1 MSLDL
6 MAANPLLESPLHPLF
21 AQIRPEHVEPAVDAV
36 LDANR
41 KVIDELL
48 EHGAEQ
54 RTWDNFVEP
63 LVELEENLDRVW
75 APVRHL
81 NAVANNPALRK
92 AYNAC
97 LPKLS
102 AYHTELGHNVRL
114 YEAWCQVAKSAEYAK
129 LDVAQ
134 RKAVDDTLRDFR
146 LGGVAL
152 PGPEK
157 RRFAAIQEELS
168 TLQSRFEENLLDAT
182 HAWTLDR
189 DDAAALD
196 GLPPSGLA
204 LAEHAARE
212 AGRQGYRITLDFP
225 SYYGVMSYCHD
236 RSLRERV
243 YTAYSTRASEQGPDA
258 GRWDNS
264 SVMHDILRLRR
275 EAAQL
280 LGFSNYAQ
288 ESLATKMAD
297 SPDQVLDF
305 LYDLARRATPT
316 AERELAELR
325 TFAADELGIED
336 LQAWDMAYA
345 SERLR
350 EHRFAL
356 EQEQLKP
363 YFPVDR
369 VLEGLFGLTE
379 KLFDVRIVPGSAVE
393 TWHKDVRFYE
403 IRDPDGALRAQFYLD
418 LYARQQKR
426 GGAWMDECVTRR
438 RHAGKLQ
445 YPIAFMT
452 CNSTPPLGDEPAL
465 FTHDEVITLFHEF
478 GHGLH
483 HMLTRIDYPTVA
495 GINGVEWD
503 AVELPSQFMENW
515 CWTRETLDMFAR
527 HYRTG
532 ETLPG
537 DMLDALLASR
547 DFQAGMQMLRQIE
560 FSVFDMRLHQE
571 YDPAL
576 PTDIQALL
584 DEVREAVA
592 VVKPPAFNRFQ
603 HSFAHI
609 FGGGYAAGY
618 YSYKWAE
625 VLSADAF
632 ARFEEEGLFNAE
644 TGRAFLHSILER
656 GGSQPAAELF
666 REFRGREPSVDALLR
681 HHGIA
686 A

>member
-1 MSLDL
+1 
-6 MAANPLLESPLHPLF
+6 MAANPLLEASPHPLF
-21 AQIRPEHVEPAVDAV
+21 AQIRPEHIEPAVDAV
-36 LDANR
+36 LAANR
-41 KVIDELL
+41 EAVEALL
-48 EHGAEQ
+48 ETDAP
-54 RTWDNFVEP
+54 RSWDSFVEP
-63 LVELEENLDRVW
+63 LVGLEENLDRVW
-75 APVRHL
+75 SPVRHM
-81 NAVANNPALRK
+81 NAVANNADLRK

-102 AYHTELGHNVRL
+102 AYHTEIGHNVRL
-114 YEAWCQVAKSAEYAK
+114 YEAWCELADSAQYEK
-129 LDVAQ
+129 LDTAQ

-146 LGGVAL
+146 LSGVAL
-152 PGPEK
+152 PAAEK
-157 RRFAAIQEELS
+157 KRFAAIQEELS

-182 HAWTLDR
+182 HAWHMDF
-189 DDAAALD
+189 DDAGALD

-204 LAEHAARE
+204 LAEQAAQE
-212 AGRQGYRITLDFP
+212 AGAKGYRITLDFP
-225 SYYGVMSYCHD
+225 SYYGVMSHCTD
-236 RSLRERV
+236 RGLRERV
-243 YTAYSTRASEQGPDA
+243 YTAYSTRASDQGPHA

-264 SVMHDILRLRR
+264 AVMHDILRLRR

-280 LGFSNYAQ
+280 LGFSSYAE
-288 ESLATKMAD
+288 ESLATKMAE
-297 SPDQVLDF
+297 SPQQVLDF
-305 LYDLARRATPT
+305 LNDLARRARPS
-316 AERELAELR
+316 AEHELAELR
-325 TFAADELGIED
+325 EFAAKELGLEE

-345 SERLR
+345 SERLS

-363 YFPVDR
+363 YFPVDK

-379 KLFDVRIVPGSAVE
+379 RLFDVRIASGPAVE

-403 IRDPDGALRAQFYLD
+403 IRDPDGSLRAQFYLD
-418 LYARQQKR
+418 LYARQHKR

-438 RHAGKLQ
+438 RHAGRLQ
-445 YPIAFMT
+445 YPIAFLT
-452 CNSTPPLGDEPAL
+452 CNSTPPLGEQPAL

-483 HMLTRIDYPTVA
+483 HMLTRIDYPSVA

-515 CWTRETLDMFAR
+515 CWTRETLDTFAR
-527 HYRTG
+527 HYESG
-532 ETLPG
+532 ETLP
-537 DMLDALLASR
+537 DAMLDSLLSSR

-576 PTDIQALL
+576 PTNIRALL
-584 DEVREAVA
+584 DDVRTAVA

-603 HSFAHI
+603 HSFTHI

>member
-1 MSLDL
+1 
-6 MAANPLLESPLHPLF
+6 MAANPLLESSSHPLF

-36 LDANR
+36 LAANR
-41 KVIDELL
+41 KAIAGLLDGDE
-48 EHGAEQ
+48 A
-54 RTWDNFVEP
+54 RTWDTFVEP
-63 LVELEENLDRVW
+63 LVELDEHLDSVW

-81 NAVANNPALRK
+81 NAVANSPALRT

-114 YEAWCQVAKSAEYAK
+114 YEAWCELAESSEYGD
-129 LDVAQ
+129 LDTAQ
-134 RKAVDDTLRDFR
+134 RKVVDDTLRDFR

-152 PGPEK
+152 PAEK
-157 RRFAAIQEELS
+157 KKRFAAIQEELS

-182 HAWTLDR
+182 HAWHLDL
-189 DDAAALD
+189 DDAALLD

-204 LAEHAARE
+204 LAEQAAQE
-212 AGRQGYRITLDFP
+212 AGRKGYRVTLDFP
-225 SYYGVMSYCHD
+225 SYYGVMSYCRD
-236 RSLRERV
+236 RSLREQV
-243 YTAYSTRASEQGPDA
+243 YTAYSTRASEQGPHA
-258 GRWDNS
+258 GRWDNGK
-264 SVMHDILRLRR
+264 VMHDILRLRR
-275 EAAQL
+275 EAAEL
-280 LGFSNYAQ
+280 LGFASYAQ
-288 ESLATKMAD
+288 ESLATKMAE
-297 SPDQVLDF
+297 SPDQVIDF
-305 LYDLARRATPT
+305 LFDLSKKARPA
-316 AERELAELR
+316 AESELAELR
-325 TFAADELGIED
+325 EYAAGELGLEE

-345 SERLR
+345 GERLR

-356 EQEQLKP
+356 QQEQLKP
-363 YFPVDR
+363 YFPVDS
-369 VLEGLFGLTE
+369 VLGGLFALTE
-379 KLFDVRIVPGSAVE
+379 KLFDVRIVPGPAVE
-393 TWHKDVRFYE
+393 IWHKDVRFYE
-403 IRDPDGALRAQFYLD
+403 IRDPDGGLRAQFYLD
-418 LYARQQKR
+418 LYARQHKR
-426 GGAWMDECVTRR
+426 GGAWMDECVTRH
-438 RHAGKLQ
+438 RHADTLR

-483 HMLTRIDYPTVA
+483 HMLTRIDYPAVA

-532 ETLPG
+532 ETLPE

-571 YDPAL
+571 YDPSL

-592 VVKPPAFNRFQ
+592 VVRPPAFNRFQ

-632 ARFEEEGLFNAE
+632 ARFEEEGLFNVE
-644 TGRAFLHSILER
+644 IGRAFLHSILER

>member
-6 MAANPLLESPLHPLF
+6 MAANPLLESPPHPLF

-41 KVIDELL
+41 KAVDELL
-48 EHGAEQ
+48 QHGAEQ

-102 AYHTELGHNVRL
+102 AYHTELGHNARL
-114 YEAWCQVAKSAEYAK
+114 YEAWRQVAESAEYAE
-129 LDVAQ
+129 LDLAQ

-182 HAWTLDR
+182 HAWTLDL

-204 LAEHAARE
+204 LAEQAARE

-225 SYYGVMSYCHD
+225 SYYGVMSYCRD

-243 YTAYSTRASEQGPDA
+243 YTAYSTRASEQGPDS

-275 EAAQL
+275 EAAQM
-280 LGFSNYAQ
+280 LGFPSYAQ
-288 ESLATKMAD
+288 ESLATKMAE
-297 SPDQVLDF
+297 SPEQVLDF
-305 LYDLARRATPT
+305 LYDLARRAKPT

-369 VLEGLFGLTE
+369 VLEGLFALTE
-379 KLFDVRIVPGSAVE
+379 KLFDVRIVPGPAVE

-403 IRDPDGALRAQFYLD
+403 
-418 LYARQQKR
+418 
-426 GGAWMDECVTRR
+426 
-438 RHAGKLQ
+438 
-445 YPIAFMT
+445 
-452 CNSTPPLGDEPAL
+452 
-465 FTHDEVITLFHEF
+465 
-478 GHGLH
+478 
-483 HMLTRIDYPTVA
+483 
-495 GINGVEWD
+495 
-503 AVELPSQFMENW
+503 
-515 CWTRETLDMFAR
+515 
-527 HYRTG
+527 
-532 ETLPG
+532 
-537 DMLDALLASR
+537 
-547 DFQAGMQMLRQIE
+547 
-560 FSVFDMRLHQE
+560 
-571 YDPAL
+571 
-576 PTDIQALL
+576 
-584 DEVREAVA
+584 
-592 VVKPPAFNRFQ
+592 
-603 HSFAHI
+603 
-609 FGGGYAAGY
+609 
-618 YSYKWAE
+618 
-625 VLSADAF
+625 
-632 ARFEEEGLFNAE
+632 
-644 TGRAFLHSILER
+644 
-656 GGSQPAAELF
+656 
-666 REFRGREPSVDALLR
+666 
-681 HHGIA
+681 
-686 A
+686 

>member
-6 MAANPLLESPLHPLF
+6 MAANPLLEASPHPLF
-21 AQIRPEHVEPAVDAV
+21 AQIRPEHIEPAVDAV
-36 LDANR
+36 LAANR
-41 KVIDELL
+41 RSMDTLL
-48 EHGAEQ
+48 DNNTA
-54 RTWDNFVEP
+54 RDWDNFVEP

-75 APVRHL
+75 APVRHM
-81 NAVANNPALRK
+81 NAVANNPDLRK

-102 AYHTELGHNVRL
+102 AYHTEIGHNVRL
-114 YEAWCQVAKSAEYAK
+114 YEAWRELADSPQYQT
-129 LDVAQ
+129 LDTAQ

-152 PGPEK
+152 PAAEK
-157 RRFAAIQEELS
+157 KRFAAIQEELS

-182 HAWTLDR
+182 HAWHMDF
-189 DDAAALD
+189 DDAGALD

-204 LAEHAARE
+204 LAEQAAQE
-212 AGRQGYRITLDFP
+212 ADRKGYRITLDFP
-225 SYYGVMSYCHD
+225 SYYGVISHCTD
-236 RSLRERV
+236 RALRERV
-243 YTAYSTRASEQGPDA
+243 YTAYSTRASDQGPHA

-264 SVMHDILRLRR
+264 AVMHDILRLRR

-280 LGFSNYAQ
+280 LGFSSYAE
-288 ESLATKMAD
+288 ESLATKMAE
-297 SPDQVLDF
+297 SPQQVLDF
-305 LYDLARRATPT
+305 LNDLARRARSS

-325 TFAADELGIED
+325 EFAANELGLEE

-345 SERLR
+345 SERLS

-363 YFPVDR
+363 YFPVDK

-379 KLFDVRIVPGSAVE
+379 RLFDVRIVPGPAVE

-403 IRDPDGALRAQFYLD
+403 IRDPDGGLRAQFYLD
-418 LYARQQKR
+418 LYARQHKR

-438 RHAGKLQ
+438 RYAGKLQ
-445 YPIAFMT
+445 YPIAFLT
-452 CNSTPPLGDEPAL
+452 CNSTPPLGEQPAL

-483 HMLTRIDYPTVA
+483 HMLTRIDYPSVA

-515 CWTRETLDMFAR
+515 CWTRETLDTFAR
-527 HYRTG
+527 HYETG
-532 ETLPG
+532 ETLP
-537 DMLDALLASR
+537 DAMLDSLLSSR

-576 PTDIQALL
+576 PTNIRELL
-584 DEVREAVA
+584 DDVRTAVA

-603 HSFAHI
+603 HSFTHI

-632 ARFEEEGLFNAE
+632 ARFEEEGLFNVE
-644 TGRAFLHSILER
+644 TGRAFLRSILER